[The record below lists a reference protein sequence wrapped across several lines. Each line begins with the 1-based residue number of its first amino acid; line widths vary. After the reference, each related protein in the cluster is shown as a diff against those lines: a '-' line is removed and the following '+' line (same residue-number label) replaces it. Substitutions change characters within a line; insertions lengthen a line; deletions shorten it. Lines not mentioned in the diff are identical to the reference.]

1 MTKDRLSQHGDFDR
15 SVEASVYTKLL
26 TEFTESALW
35 ADEVREWNAGDFGE
49 IADGFDFS
57 QLCQRTDGSL
67 YGIAG
72 GKQCRIGTPTTAR
85 DKPVRAGARGA
96 GADPSRQINKR
107 FLREV
112 TTQKL
117 QQYLDE
123 RKLYGYQRKVIE
135 AELKRREQG
144 GDQKIVLKP
153 APGES
158 TQVQALINKK
168 LTSETPYGLDKD
180 LGVMVNKKLLAQD
193 TAILQRILR
202 ERSLNPNQRAKVEE
216 EVAGRGESPASAQ
229 APPKREALGQKG
241 STKIEGVPGYD
252 AAAVYNRPDNEKL
265 GEGAMG
271 AAYRTKGPPPG
282 VVKEGAIGEQEAA
295 AWQRLQGSGRVPEFH
310 GAVVSTDMKPVE
322 GGLGGHVYEA
332 KGFLGMGEAQ
342 GKPAAQLYLDRE
354 NQQKLVD
361 EYVRTRR
368 DIHLRGVAHNDMHGG
383 NFFFD
388 TNTGKGQLV
397 DFGLAQ
403 VSYKAAL
410 VEAISTF
417 EGDWQAETFLTRRG
431 GVLGAPG
438 ATTPLDRL
446 EKGIDRAERILQR
459 RGINPEAVH
468 RAGIRTPQAEIDQ
481 ILGPMT
487 EDQAKATI
495 EYLYD
500 GI

>member
-1 MTKDRLSQHGDFDR
+1 MKKMSQHGGFDPVFEKLVR
-15 SVEASVYTKLL
+15 DELSVEFS
-26 TEFTESALW
+26 EDSSW
-35 ADEVREWNAGDFGE
+35 ADEVGEWNVGDFGE
-49 IADGFDFS
+49 VMDGFDFS

-117 QQYLDE
+117 QQYLNE

-135 AELKRREQG
+135 AELKRREG
-144 GDQKIVLKP
+144 AGNATAALK
-153 APGES
+153 AL
-158 TQVQALINKK
+158 QARLDNVGKK
-168 LTSETPYGLDKD
+168 PPEKTPYGLDKD
-180 LGVMVNKKLLAQD
+180 AQIIVNKKMLGQD
-193 TAILQRILR
+193 TAILQRILQ
-202 ERSLNPNQRAKVEE
+202 ERSLNPKQRAKIEE

-229 APPKREALGQKG
+229 APPKREALKQKG

-252 AAAVYNRPDNEKL
+252 AASVYNRPDNEKL

-282 VVKEGAIGEQEAA
+282 VIKEGAIGEQEAA

-310 GAVVSTDMKPVE
+310 GAVVSTDMKSVE
-322 GGLGGHVYEA
+322 GGLGGHVREA

-438 ATTPLDRL
+438 TTTPLDRL

-459 RGINPEAVH
+459 RGISPEAIH

-500 GI
+500 GV

>member
-1 MTKDRLSQHGDFDR
+1 MKKMSQHGGFDPTFEKLVR
-15 SVEASVYTKLL
+15 DELSVEFSEK
-26 TEFTESALW
+26 SPR
-35 ADEVREWNAGDFGE
+35 ADEIGEWTADDFGE
-49 IADGFDFS
+49 VMDGFDFS

-72 GKQCRIGTPTTAR
+72 GKQCRIGTPTTER
-85 DKPVRAGARGA
+85 GDKPVRAGARGA

-117 QQYLDE
+117 QQYLNE
-123 RKLYGYQRKVIE
+123 RKLYGYQRRVIE
-135 AELKRREQG
+135 AELKRREGAGNATVALKALQARLDNVG
-144 GDQKIVLKP
+144 KKP
-153 APGES
+153 AE
-158 TQVQALINKK
+158 K
-168 LTSETPYGLDKD
+168 TPYGLDKD

-193 TAILQRILR
+193 TAILQRILQ
-202 ERSLNPNQRAKVEE
+202 ERSLNPNQRARVEE

-229 APPKREALGQKG
+229 APPKRGALEQKG

-252 AAAVYNRPDNEKL
+252 AASVYNRPDNEKL

-282 VVKEGAIGEQEAA
+282 VIKEGAIGEQEAA

-310 GAVVSTDMKPVE
+310 GAVVSTDMKSVE
-322 GGLGGHVYEA
+322 GGLGGHVREA

-459 RGINPEAVH
+459 RGINPEAIH
-468 RAGIRTPQAEIDQ
+468 RAGIRTPQDKIDQ

-500 GI
+500 GV

>member
-1 MTKDRLSQHGDFDR
+1 VNVKKMSQHGGFDSAIEKLVR
-15 SVEASVYTKLL
+15 DELSVEFS
-26 TEFTESALW
+26 EDSSW
-35 ADEVREWNAGDFGE
+35 ADEVGEWNVGDFGE
-49 IADGFDFS
+49 VMDGLDFAA
-57 QLCQRTDGSL
+57 CQRPDGSV

-72 GKQCRIGTPTTAR
+72 GFQCRKGTPTAVR
-85 DKPVRAGARGA
+85 EKPVRAGARGA

-117 QQYLDE
+117 QQYLNE

-144 GDQKIVLKP
+144 GDQKIVLKS

-158 TQVQALINKK
+158 TQVRALINKK

-202 ERSLNPNQRAKVEE
+202 ERSLNPNQRARVEE

-229 APPKREALGQKG
+229 APPKRGALGQKG

-252 AAAVYNRPDNEKL
+252 AAAVYKRPDNEKL

-310 GAVVSTDMKPVE
+310 GAVVSTKMKVVE
-322 GGLGGHVYEA
+322 GGLGGHVREGR
-332 KGFLGMGEAQ
+332 GFLGMGEAQ

-388 TNTGKGQLV
+388 MKTGKGQLV

-446 EKGIDRAERILQR
+446 EKGIERAERLLQR
-459 RGINPEAVH
+459 RGINPVAIH
-468 RAGIRTPQAEIDQ
+468 RAGIRTPQDKIDQ

-500 GI
+500 GV